1 MIDEAQ
7 KNEILL
13 QSLVMMFETAA
24 MQHLGKLKN
33 PMTDKIE
40 RDLQQAQYAIDMLD
54 MLKEKTKNN
63 CTEHEKRMLD
73 SVVASLKLNYVDELA
88 HEQKEKIATVL
99 ENNSPSD

>member
-1 MIDEAQ
+1 MIDETQ

-63 CTEHEKRMLD
+63 CTEQEKRMLD